1 MERTVLVRLRQRDDK
16 LCLCGD
22 WSMSLLLALKSN
34 GLEKKM
40 YRHIIFDIDG
50 TLIDNEK
57 AILYSLQRVMQ
68 EMEGRKLSFEELKF
82 ALGIPG
88 EDTLKRLNVENIPA
102 AMIRW
107 VELLQEYG
115 HMVSVH
121 TGIEELL
128 ETLSEK
134 GYRLGLV
141 SSRPRKLMEEDFDK
155 YKISKYFE
163 IRVCA
168 DDTTAHKPTAGPLL
182 KYMEL
187 SGVRKE
193 EILYIG
199 DSIHDS
205 MCAQNAGVDFALAV
219 WGSHTREISAKYY
232 PETPADLLAVLAKVA
247 FENGKL

>member
-1 MERTVLVRLRQRDDK
+1 MHRSIYDK
-16 LCLCGD
+16 FDLTEKIY
-22 WSMSLLLALKSN
+22 KSN
-34 GLEKKM
+34 YKKEYISGMEKYLKEAK
-40 YRHIIFDIDG
+40 YKQIVFDIDG

-68 EMEGRKLSFEELKF
+68 EMEEKKFSFEELKF

-88 EDTLKRLNVENIPA
+88 EDALERLNTKNIPA
-102 AMIRW
+102 VMKRW

-168 DDTTAHKPTAGPLL
+168 DDTTTHKPTAEPLL

-187 SGVRKE
+187 AGANQS

-219 WGSHTREISAKYY
+219 WGSHTREIRANYY
-232 PETPADLLAVLAKVA
+232 PETPVDLLAVLTKG
-247 FENGKL
+247 ETL